1 MSNLSPQELKK
12 TQSRIAKLL
21 ALAASPNENEAAV
34 ALGKAN
40 ELLTRH
46 KIASIDIDPV
56 RKTVDTNS
64 VFVESHGE
72 RSRIPKWVGI
82 LAADLCDIFDCI
94 GVTRYTPH
102 SWNGVT
108 FVGGASDVN
117 IVADLYSRLRHI
129 IGNMGRKYIMDFKGI
144 VPLNPKSKET
154 YCMGVVLTVSRR
166 LRAIYKPPGNSLVL
180 LKKEF
185 VQKHCDHL
193 FPGTKT
199 AKFGVNISDSI
210 DTYALQRGINDGN
223 SVSLNKSIKQG

>member
-1 MSNLSPQELKK
+1 MCMKLPPSELAKI
-12 TQSRIAKLL
+12 QSKLVKLL
-21 ALAASPNENEAAV
+21 ALSASPNEAEAAS
-34 ALGKAN
+34 ALSKCQ
-40 ELLTRH
+40 ELMDKYNIT
-46 KIASIDIDPV
+46 SIDVDPV
-56 RKTVDTNS
+56 RKTVDTDSVTINNS
-64 VFVESHGE
+64 SGLKN
-72 RSRIPKWVGI
+72 IPKWVGI

-166 LRAIYKPPGNSLVL
+166 LRAIYKPPGNSLVV

-185 VQKHCDHL
+185 AQKHCDRL

-199 AKFGVNISDSI
+199 AKFGVNISDST

-223 SVSLNKSIKQG
+223 SVTINRAIK